1 MSSSCRPCS
10 TTTPRSTTAILSAC
24 RMVLSRWAIV
34 TVVRRCFCMI
44 SSIAACTTRSLVVSS
59 ADVASSSSRIAGC
72 LMTARAMAMRC
83 FWPPDSLPPP
93 RPTWVS

>member
-1 MSSSCRPCS
+1 M
-10 TTTPRSTTAILSAC
+10 TPFWTTAILSQC
-24 RMVLSRWAIV
+24 LIVVSRCATV
-34 TVVRRCFCMI
+34 TDVKWLFFMM
-44 SSIAACTTRSLVVSS
+44 SSSDACTMRSLALSS

-93 RPTWVS
+93 RPT

>member
-59 ADVASSSSRIAGC
+59 ADVASSSSRMAG
-72 LMTARAMAMRC
+72 LRTTARAIAMRC
-83 FWPPDSLPPP
+83 FCPPLNCAP
-93 RPTWVS
+93 RSPTGVA